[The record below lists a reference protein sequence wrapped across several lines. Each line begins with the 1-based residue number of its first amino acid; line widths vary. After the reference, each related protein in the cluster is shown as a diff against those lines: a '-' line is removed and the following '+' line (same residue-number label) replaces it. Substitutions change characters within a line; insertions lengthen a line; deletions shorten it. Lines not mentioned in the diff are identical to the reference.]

1 MLTAGKQMQIKTTIS
16 LTWLKIAGIFVKRE
30 QARPKL
36 KKLHD
41 RSKNK
46 DLDSLTVH
54 QKQRVTFEKRNSG
67 SLALIVIFLSLSQ
80 LAWWTQIKKCDL
92 SLCDWQSERE
102 RWGTLQQLRD
112 VSFPVVSENKGFKNE
127 NKQIHA

>member
-1 MLTAGKQMQIKTTIS
+1 M
-16 LTWLKIAGIFVKRE
+16 KRE

-67 SLALIVIFLSLSQ
+67 SLALIVIFFITITACVMNSN
-80 LAWWTQIKKCDL
+80 KKM
-92 SLCDWQSERE
+92 
-102 RWGTLQQLRD
+102 
-112 VSFPVVSENKGFKNE
+112 
-127 NKQIHA
+127 